1 MTAKE
6 YMSQAYRL
14 NERINCKIQQLADLN
29 DLARK
34 ATGILTGMPH
44 NPNKGTSSLDNIIA
58 KIVDLQCE
66 INGDIDKLVDLK
78 RDLRNVIES
87 VEDIDQRF
95 ILEKRYLC
103 WASWPEIA
111 VEMNISNRWLFHLH
125 DSALENVQ
133 KKISGVQ

>member
-1 MTAKE
+1 MTARE

-14 NERINCKIQQLADLN
+14 NERINCKIEQLSDLN

-44 NPNKGTSSLDNIIA
+44 NPNKGTSSLDRIIA
-58 KIVDLQCE
+58 KIVDLQTE
-66 INGDIDKLVDLK
+66 INQDIDKLVDLK
-78 RDLRNVIES
+78 RDLRDVIES
-87 VEDIDQRF
+87 VDDIDQRF

-125 DSALENVQ
+125 DLALEKIQKIISSVQ
-133 KKISGVQ
+133 